1 METRPLVI
9 TDHSL
14 SGVVTDA
21 ETGAVVCV
29 SLEGDRMSREE
40 AKKVLLNENW
50 MCTIGFAIAAGC
62 LIFFSYYMIAAI
74 IGFPSIFGYMK
85 TKKLCK
91 VVGIKLI

>member
-1 METRPLVI
+1 METRSLVI

-40 AKKVLLNENW
+40 AKK
-50 MCTIGFAIAAGC
+50 
-62 LIFFSYYMIAAI
+62 
-74 IGFPSIFGYMK
+74 
-85 TKKLCK
+85 LCK